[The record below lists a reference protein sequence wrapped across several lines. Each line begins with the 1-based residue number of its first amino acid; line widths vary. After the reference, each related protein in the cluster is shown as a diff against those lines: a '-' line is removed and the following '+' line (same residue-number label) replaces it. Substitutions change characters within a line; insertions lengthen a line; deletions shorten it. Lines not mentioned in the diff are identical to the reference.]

1 MIFYKTAPL
10 FFIFLLGYFLKRKGI
25 IDRKDS
31 RILGKLLLNVVFPA
45 IIINSFSGMVL
56 ELNLISLPLAALIV
70 VTSLLL
76 FGYFLAY
83 ALKLSGKTR
92 SAFIITFP
100 TLEGGAIGYAFMLSA
115 FGQLGLS
122 RIVLFD
128 FVNAIFLFTV
138 VYFLA
143 CRFGENSPNLKK
155 SLIKIIQTPILWSI
169 GIGILFSIIGFRNI
183 FLSSFLDTIGGS
195 TLFLAMILLGLEFE
209 PSFKLFKLPALAVLL
224 KTAIGFALGW
234 IVAILFHLGGVE
246 RIAVVLG
253 SSLPPSI
260 LTLVFSEENN
270 LDTEYNAG
278 LLSLALPFGI
288 IFLTILLGMLN

>member
-10 FFIFLLGYFLKRKGI
+10 FYIFLLGYFLKRKGI

-31 RILGKLLLNVVFPA
+31 RISGKLLLNVVFPA
-45 IIINSFSGMVL
+45 IIINSFSGIVL
-56 ELNLISLPLAALIV
+56 EPNLISLPLAALIV

-76 FGYFLAY
+76 LGYFLAY

-92 SAFIITFP
+92 STFIITFP

-143 CRFGENSPNLKK
+143 CRFGENSPDLKK

-183 FLSSFLDTIGGS
+183 FLSSFLDTIGS
-195 TLFLAMILLGLEFE
+195 SVLFLAMILLGLEFE

-224 KTAIGFALGW
+224 KTAIGFTLGW
-234 IVAILFHLGGVE
+234 LVAILFHLGGVE
-246 RIAVVLG
+246 RIAVILG
-253 SSLPPSI
+253 ASLPPSI

-288 IFLTILLGMLN
+288 IFLTILLGMFN